1 MWRVQDANG
10 AKWLAFACLYTR
22 HASPRRPLIA
32 REGVLRHTILRS
44 TVPKDWQACHG
55 YRCIRSPPSAL
66 QLSPVRARHL
76 LKYVVYVKQGT
87 KRLLTLGLG
96 CSYLLFRTTILG
108 TAITKP
114 SHYLAASP
122 RSRYKLGSSPK
133 RWAMST
139 ITLTLSRSPL
149 ANWHSGGRSGP
160 SPQALPAWVK

>member
-76 LKYVVYVKQGT
+76 LKYVVYGKQGT
-87 KRLLTLGLG
+87 KRLLALGLG
-96 CSYLLFRTTILG
+96 CSYLLFRTNHPWYSYHEDE
-108 TAITKP
+108 AV
-114 SHYLAASP
+114 
-122 RSRYKLGSSPK
+122 
-133 RWAMST
+133 
-139 ITLTLSRSPL
+139 
-149 ANWHSGGRSGP
+149 
-160 SPQALPAWVK
+160 ALPYGEPSLALQAW